1 MRFLDVLLGRT
12 KRKPANLDALFALPS
27 AAVGLEAELGLQPA
41 GAAGVCFR
49 PASGQ
54 VFEET
59 RQEIADL
66 LAMSAKESGSELA
79 QDQDSY
85 GYHWIIVR
93 DPDLEDLVTTVHLVN
108 ATLEERGFGPQLL
121 ASVFAFTNRLGRES
135 GLGTGADLGLS
146 ETGLSKTAG
155 GTSRRVAHL
164 VYLYKR
170 GTFYPFVPSVGERRD
185 NEFELRIRGALGG
198 DLPVEQDLTRWF
210 PIWGVPIS

>member
-12 KRKPANLDALFALPS
+12 KRKQANLDALFALPN
-27 AAVGLEAELGLQPA
+27 AAVGLEAELGLRPA

-49 PASGQ
+49 PASSH

-66 LAMSAKESGSELA
+66 LAVSAKESGSEL
-79 QDQDSY
+79 DQHKDSY
-85 GYHWIIVR
+85 DYHWVIVR

-121 ASVFAFTNRLGRES
+121 ASVVAFSN
-135 GLGTGADLGLS
+135 
-146 ETGLSKTAG
+146 G
-155 GTSRRVAHL
+155 GHVAHL

-170 GTFYPFVPSVGERRD
+170 GTFYPFVPREGERRD
-185 NEFELRIRGALGG
+185 NELELRIRGTLGG
-198 DLPVEQDLTRWF
+198 DLPIEQDLTRWF
-210 PIWGVPIS
+210 PIWGVPIP

>member
-12 KRKPANLDALFALPS
+12 KRKQANLDALFALPS
-27 AAVGLEAELGLQPA
+27 AAVGLEAELGLRQA

-59 RQEIADL
+59 RQEIAEL
-66 LAMSAKESGSELA
+66 LTVSAKESGSELA

-121 ASVFAFTNRLGRES
+121 ASVFAFTDELGRES
-135 GLGTGADLGLS
+135 GPGLA
-146 ETGLSKTAG
+146 KTAG
-155 GTSRRVAHL
+155 GTDPGRVAHL

-170 GTFYPFVPSVGERRD
+170 GTFYPFVPREGERRD
-185 NEFELRIRGALGG
+185 NELELRIRGALGG
-198 DLPVEQDLTRWF
+198 ELQIEQDLTRWF
-210 PIWGVPIS
+210 PIWGVPIP

>member
-12 KRKPANLDALFALPS
+12 KRKQANLDALFALPN
-27 AAVGLEAELGLQPA
+27 AAVGLEAELGLRPA

-54 VFEET
+54 AFDET
-59 RQEIADL
+59 KRDIGDL
-66 LAMSAKESGSELA
+66 LAMSAKESGSELSRSDDA
-79 QDQDSY
+79 Y

-121 ASVFAFTNRLGRES
+121 ASVFAFS
-135 GLGTGADLGLS
+135 DQ
-146 ETGLSKTAG
+146 
-155 GTSRRVAHL
+155 RRVGHL

-170 GTFYPFVPSVGERRD
+170 GTFYPFVPMDGERRD
-185 NEFELRIRGALGG
+185 NQLELQLRGTLGG
-198 DLPVEQDLTRWF
+198 DLPIEQDLTRWF
-210 PIWGVPIS
+210 PIWGVPIP